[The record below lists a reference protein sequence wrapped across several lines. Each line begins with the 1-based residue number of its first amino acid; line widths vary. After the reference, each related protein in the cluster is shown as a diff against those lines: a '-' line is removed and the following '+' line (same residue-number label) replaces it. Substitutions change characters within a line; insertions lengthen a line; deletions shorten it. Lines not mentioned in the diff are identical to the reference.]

1 MSLATKGNKME
12 QQQEWNEVKAEKEE
26 APKVEFEVEEEV
38 KKEPK
43 KEEPKQEVEQ
53 EEKPKEL

>member
-12 QQQEWNEVKAEKEE
+12 QQQEWNEVKTEKEE

-38 KKEPK
+38 KEEPK
-43 KEEPKQEVEQ
+43 KEEMKQA
-53 EEKPKEL
+53 